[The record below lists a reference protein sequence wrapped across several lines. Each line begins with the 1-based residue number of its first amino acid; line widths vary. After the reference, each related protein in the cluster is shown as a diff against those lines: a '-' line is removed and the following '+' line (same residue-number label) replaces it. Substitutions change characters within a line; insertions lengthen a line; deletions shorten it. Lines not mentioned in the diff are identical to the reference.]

1 MYWLLSF
8 LLRACRWLSLSPFS
22 LLHMGIPTA
31 SGPDKSGKERQ
42 IKISHNL
49 GMASKLKLFIYIII
63 YIISMHDTY
72 LAGFLITLALNVP
85 FASNSF
91 FFQTKNIQKVAIIK
105 TKNATLLFS
114 LLHLSAS
121 PPFKFL
127 LSFPLPSLVWC
138 CRAYGAPKPGL
149 LTPFYLKISSG
160 WFSSRD

>member
-1 MYWLLSF
+1 
-8 LLRACRWLSLSPFS
+8 
-22 LLHMGIPTA
+22 MGIPTA

-91 FFQTKNIQKVAIIK
+91 FFSDKKYIESSNYKN
-105 TKNATLLFS
+105 
-114 LLHLSAS
+114 
-121 PPFKFL
+121 
-127 LSFPLPSLVWC
+127 
-138 CRAYGAPKPGL
+138 
-149 LTPFYLKISSG
+149 
-160 WFSSRD
+160 